1 MHVLRCSMC
10 KWKCNHAIENVTCKN
25 FCTQYIL
32 QRDIHYFA
40 EALIKW
46 HSSFWIVHGTFA
58 GINPHLTHKIYIMPI
73 YVTEM
78 QSYSILVHIGTLF
91 LALMFIISMSLD
103 MLSFQLTPTVIDNSP
118 LQKIA
123 MNMEH
128 KHLKNMTLHSQ
139 PPSEAL

>member
-1 MHVLRCSMC
+1 
-10 KWKCNHAIENVTCKN
+10 
-25 FCTQYIL
+25 
-32 QRDIHYFA
+32 
-40 EALIKW
+40 
-46 HSSFWIVHGTFA
+46 
-58 GINPHLTHKIYIMPI
+58 MPI

-78 QSYSILVHIGTLF
+78 QSYSILAHIGTPF

-103 MLSFQLTPTVIDNSP
+103 MLSFKLTPTVIDNSP